1 MQDCWAGLLNSLIL
15 QVDEYYTGNTK
26 PPMQYC
32 EEAPPIKCHG
42 TVVASTGSECLAF
55 RSFDTLQ
62 QLIIFFV

>member
-1 MQDCWAGLLNSLIL
+1 MQQRCNVQHCARGSTEGAA

-42 TVVASTGSECLAF
+42 TVVASTGSKPMPDRQAV
-55 RSFDTLQ
+55 Q
-62 QLIIFFV
+62 QQR